1 MSKRKHPTSS
11 DIVNPTLSDSLTSRD
26 RAIILK
32 KKHDAWEKKQK
43 FKVIILDNRTTIYRL
58 IKSS

>member
-11 DIVNPTLSDSLTSRD
+11 EITNPTINESLGFRD

-32 KKHDAWEKKQK
+32 HRHDAWENKQK
-43 FKVIILDNRTTIYRL
+43 FEVIRPDHRTTIYRV
-58 IKSS
+58 IKT